1 MSAPDVACPACAAPF
16 TPGATACPSCGIRLV
31 GPDAVRLW
39 EVDQQIEALRR
50 EAAVLLESMRSP
62 LPAAPAGVPSTPA
75 NGTSQPRRR
84 APGLTGQGLLLGF
97 GALLLLSAVSVFVL
111 VAWTLIGVVGQAV
124 LLTGA
129 TVTAAL
135 ASRAASTRGL
145 RAAAHTSAVIAIG
158 VSVLMAQGAYSLDVA
173 GLGDLTGSRYA
184 AVAAL
189 VLAGLWCGYDALT
202 ARSWSA
208 TGRTSAYLPA
218 AVLAVAV
225 AALSLLVSVEPGGLV
240 LGVGLLVVAALLG
253 GVASVVHVALDTR
266 RRRQPVGVAVLVAA
280 ASVVLGAAV
289 LVITAYDLDLGLLER
304 YPAGAVLVLLA
315 ALVVSAPAYVA
326 ERLGRSNATARLWST
341 GTRLPA
347 VLAAVLG
354 VGTVLL
360 DVPGWGWAVASVVAS
375 LLLVASAWVLPGLVA
390 RAAAL
395 VAPLAA
401 ALTVLTVETSTRS
414 VADLVRG
421 GAGAVD
427 TVPVPVPVEVAL
439 PGLWA
444 LACLVLLVR
453 GPRRSHARGGLAH
466 GGTAALL
473 LAVAHGP
480 WEATVPAGIAWVLL
494 ALAAARHALVHGRAA
509 DHVVAAVT
517 AGYAVVPLLQLLV
530 QGPDPVVQAAG
541 TWAVAA
547 GVAWYASAPGRL
559 AVGHLAALLVSWGHV
574 LLVSR
579 WDGAALEAYT
589 LPAAAAF
596 AVLGVLQH
604 RASRAAP
611 GSVLTM
617 GPALSIA
624 LTPTL
629 VLAVGSDDLVRLAA
643 VLVAGIAC
651 LVVGAGRGLR
661 APLLAGAGTLG
672 VVALMQ
678 GSPYLAY
685 VPTWLLLGC
694 AGAVL
699 LALGVVWESA
709 LAAGRQVGR
718 WVHALR

>member
-1 MSAPDVACPACAAPF
+1 M
-16 TPGATACPSCGIRLV
+16 
-31 GPDAVRLW
+31 
-39 EVDQQIEALRR
+39 
-50 EAAVLLESMRSP
+50 
-62 LPAAPAGVPSTPA
+62 
-75 NGTSQPRRR
+75 
-84 APGLTGQGLLLGF
+84 
-97 GALLLLSAVSVFVL
+97 
-111 VAWTLIGVVGQAV
+111 
-124 LLTGA
+124 
-129 TVTAAL
+129 
-135 ASRAASTRGL
+135 
-145 RAAAHTSAVIAIG
+145 
-158 VSVLMAQGAYSLDVA
+158 
-173 GLGDLTGSRYA
+173 
-184 AVAAL
+184 
-189 VLAGLWCGYDALT
+189 LAGLWCGYDALT

-253 GVASVVHVALDTR
+253 GVAFVVHVALDTR

-453 GPRRSHARGGLAH
+453 GP
-466 GGTAALL
+466 
-473 LAVAHGP
+473 

-651 LVVGAGRGLR
+651 LVVGAGSAGAAPGRGRDARRGRADAGQPLPRLRPDLAAAGLRRRGAAGPGRGLGV
-661 APLLAGAGTLG
+661 GAGRRATG
-672 VVALMQ
+672 RTV
-678 GSPYLAY
+678 
-685 VPTWLLLGC
+685 
-694 AGAVL
+694 GARP
-699 LALGVVWESA
+699 AMSRRREHGPE
-709 LAAGRQVGR
+709 R
-718 WVHALR
+718 